1 MLHKQRKIV
10 LARIVSK
17 KKLIFVII
25 LTFMKKIFFL
35 VIFLNAVTVFS
46 QTSAPK
52 FSNEFLSIGVGAR
65 ALGMSNAY
73 VTTVNDVTS
82 GYWNPAGLTQIKKD
96 FQVSLMHASYFAGIA
111 KYDYGAFSAKIDTSS
126 AFAFSVIRFGVDDIP
141 NTTQLIDA
149 DGNVDFDRISSFS
162 VADYAFMFS
171 YARKSKIKGLRYGAN
186 VKIIYRQVGDF
197 AKAWGF
203 GLDGGIQ
210 YDLKNWKFG
219 LMARDVTSTFNAWSF
234 SLDQETIDVFNATGN
249 EIPNNSTEITLPKVI
264 LGIGREIKISNKF
277 NFLGEIDFDLST
289 DGKRNVLIT
298 GDPISID
305 PHMGVEVGYSKLIFL
320 RLGVG
325 NFQKVTDIL
334 QNDKITYQP
343 NFGIGIQFRGIALD
357 YAFSDIGDQS
367 DALYSNIF
375 SLKFDINKQ
384 KHTGVRRFD

>member
-1 MLHKQRKIV
+1 
-10 LARIVSK
+10 
-17 KKLIFVII
+17 
-25 LTFMKKIFFL
+25 MKKI
-35 VIFLNAVTVFS
+35 IFILFVLFASDVFS
-46 QTSAPK
+46 QSAPK

-73 VTTVNDVTS
+73 ITTVNDVTS
-82 GYWNPAGLTQIKKD
+82 GYWNPAGLTEIKKD
-96 FQVSLMHASYFAGIA
+96 FQIGLMHAEYFAGIA
-111 KYDYGAFSAKIDTSS
+111 KYDYGAFAANIDSAC
-126 AFAFSVIRFGVDDIP
+126 AFGFSIVRFGVDDIP

-149 DGNVDFDRISSFS
+149 DGNVDYDRISSFS

-210 YDLKNWKFG
+210 YDLKNWKLG

-234 SLDQETIDVFNATGN
+234 SLDDETIEVFNATGN
-249 EIPNNSTEITLPKVI
+249 EIPANSTEVTLPKVI
-264 LGIGREIKISNKF
+264 LGIGREVKISNKF
-277 NFLGEIDFDLST
+277 NMLGEIDFDLST

-298 GDPISID
+298 GDPVSID
-305 PHMGVEVGYSKLIFL
+305 PHMGVEVGYDKMVFL

-334 QNDKITYQP
+334 NNDKITYQP
-343 NFGIGIQFRGIALD
+343 NFGIGIQFRGIAID

-384 KHTGVRRFD
+384 NYTQKRFE

>member
-1 MLHKQRKIV
+1 
-10 LARIVSK
+10 
-17 KKLIFVII
+17 
-25 LTFMKKIFFL
+25 MKKVLFL
-35 VIFLNAVTVFS
+35 VIFLNTANVFS

-111 KYDYGAFSAKIDTSS
+111 KYDYGAFAAKIDTSS

-171 YARKSKIKGLRYGAN
+171 YARKSKIKGLRYGVN
-186 VKIIYRQVGDF
+186 VKIIYRQVGGF

-234 SLDQETIDVFNATGN
+234 SLDQETIDVFNVTGN

-298 GDPISID
+298 GDPVSID
-305 PHMGVEVGYSKLIFL
+305 PHMGIEIGYAKLVFL

-367 DALYSNIF
+367 EALYSNIF

-384 KHTGVRRFD
+384 NHAGVRRFD

>member
-1 MLHKQRKIV
+1 
-10 LARIVSK
+10 
-17 KKLIFVII
+17 
-25 LTFMKKIFFL
+25 MKKTVF
-35 VIFLNAVTVFS
+35 IFLLLCVADLFS
-46 QTSAPK
+46 QSAPK

-65 ALGMSNAY
+65 ALGMSNSY

-96 FQVSLMHASYFAGIA
+96 FQIGLMHAEYFAGIA
-111 KYDYGAFSAKIDTSS
+111 KYDYGAFAANIDSAS
-126 AFAFSVIRFGVDDIP
+126 AFGFSIVRFGVDDIP

-149 DGNVDFDRISSFS
+149 DGNVDYDRITSFS

-203 GLDGGIQ
+203 GLDAGIQ
-210 YDLKNWKFG
+210 YDLKHWKLG

-234 SLDQETIDVFNATGN
+234 SLDEETIDVFNATGN
-249 EIPNNSTEITLPKVI
+249 EIPTSSTEVTLPKVI
-264 LGIGREIKISNKF
+264 LGIGREVKISNKF
-277 NFLGEIDFDLST
+277 SALGEIDFDLST

-305 PHMGVEVGYSKLIFL
+305 PHMGIEVGYSKMVFL

-334 QNDKITYQP
+334 KNDKITYQP
-343 NFGIGIQFRGIALD
+343 NFGIGIQFRGIAID

-367 DALYSNIF
+367 DAPYSNIF
-375 SLKFDINKQ
+375 SLRFDINKQ
-384 KHTGVRRFD
+384 NQTLKRFE